1 VHSAKYPFLKKHN
14 WFVMFTDAKTRE
26 NIIFMEKIAAR
37 EGNVAEFKM
46 QQRFGQAG
54 KFNFHVFFMCDSYIG
69 FDKDMEVTFEIL
81 PEDKSRVIEPVSQED
96 IAAVKGPGMVQSML
110 DIKAEDEDDGE
121 SSDDGTENLIAKLEK
136 AGLKNATDKS
146 RATNRK
152 TPPAEE
158 KKSNGVTVSE
168 VKDEDNQLL
177 LK

>member
-1 VHSAKYPFLKKHN
+1 
-14 WFVMFTDAKTRE
+14 
-26 NIIFMEKIAAR
+26 
-37 EGNVAEFKM
+37 
-46 QQRFGQAG
+46 
-54 KFNFHVFFMCDSYIG
+54 MCDSYIG